1 MRNLSILTAILGAA
15 TVASIGC
22 GATSSGEDQRKA
34 LRYQERSDEAGRNGQ
49 YGVAGEDQRKAQ
61 DAHYK
66 AVTKAID
73 EGKPIPP
80 QPQMGDRPPSPAPA
94 PPSP

>member
-1 MRNLSILTAILGAA
+1 MKRLSILTVIAGA

-22 GATSSGEDQRKA
+22 GASSGEEQRQA
-34 LRYQERSDEAGRNGQ
+34 LRYQERSDEAAKNGQ

-61 DAHYK
+61 DAHHS
-66 AVTKAID
+66 AVRKAID

-80 QPQMGDRPPSPAPA
+80 QPQIGDRPPPPA
-94 PPSP
+94 PPPPNH